1 MYTVQISMHFLV
13 KFGVLEWLYFV
24 QCRPDKHQ
32 RDSVNL
38 GFLFL
43 TFGSH
48 VIYVSHNNVLVPSPT
63 WFEIRQLLEQSPNHV
78 LIYLLISKSTSS
90 SISASVSWHWKK
102 PTSSEY
108 THIENLHQLCSCHRS
123 VILVA
128 WQMH

>member
-43 TFGSH
+43 TSGSH
-48 VIYVSHNNVLVPSPT
+48 VIYPIINVLVPSPT

-90 SISASVSWHWKK
+90 SISASVS
-102 PTSSEY
+102 
-108 THIENLHQLCSCHRS
+108 
-123 VILVA
+123 
-128 WQMH
+128 

>member
-1 MYTVQISMHFLV
+1 MSMHFLG
-13 KFGVLEWLYFV
+13 KFGVLDWLYFV
-24 QCRPDKHQ
+24 QCRPDKQQ

-48 VIYVSHNNVLVPSPT
+48 VIYVSHNNNVLVPSPN

-90 SISASVSWHWKK
+90 SISASVS
-102 PTSSEY
+102 
-108 THIENLHQLCSCHRS
+108 
-123 VILVA
+123 
-128 WQMH
+128 